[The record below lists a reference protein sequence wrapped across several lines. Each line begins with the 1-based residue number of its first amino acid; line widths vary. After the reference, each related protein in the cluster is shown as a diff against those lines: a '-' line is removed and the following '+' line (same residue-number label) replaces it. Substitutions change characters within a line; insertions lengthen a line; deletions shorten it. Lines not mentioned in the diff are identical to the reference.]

1 MTFQK
6 INSKRVAIVLVATLF
21 SAFCFAQEAENI
33 FKKQYSKL
41 SFVFQPSI
49 LQNSEASNNDGSTYP
64 SMEFEKDF
72 SFQFGV
78 YYNFAQA
85 GNFNFKTGLI
95 AKEFVP
101 KFELNISDEDIGNGL
116 NNHLSGFDPYSQFIL
131 SIPIKIDYYLPL
143 STKTNIVFSTGLN
156 FNYITGLNEETITS
170 VSIGYADG
178 GSSKDIFSTY
188 SAGSNNLNLSYELSL
203 GLNYK
208 TNFALF
214 DLSFYVNNTITTDYV
229 YGNYDIY
236 NLTVSP
242 DKSGTFVLKSNFYG
256 LSLNVAPKK
265 GWLKKK

>member
-1 MTFQK
+1 MICQK
-6 INSKRVAIVLVATLF
+6 INSKRIAIVLTAILLHT
-21 SAFCFAQEAENI
+21 FCYSQEAENI
-33 FKKQYSKL
+33 YKKQYSKL

-49 LQNSEASNNDGSTYP
+49 LKKSEASNNDGSYYP
-64 SMEFEKDF
+64 SMEFENDF

-78 YYNFAQA
+78 YYNFAQS
-85 GNFNFKTGLI
+85 GNFNFKTGII
-95 AKEFVP
+95 AKEFIP
-101 KFELNISDEDIGNGL
+101 KFELNISDEDLGNGFS
-116 NNHLSGFDPYSQFIL
+116 NHLSGFDPYSQFVL
-131 SIPIKIDYYLPL
+131 SIPMKVDYFLRINP
-143 STKTNIVFSTGLN
+143 KTNIVFSTGLN
-156 FNYITGLNEETITS
+156 FNYITGLNEETITG

-178 GSSKDIFSTY
+178 GSKDIFSAY

-229 YGNYDIY
+229 YGSYDIY
-236 NLTVSP
+236 NLTMSP

-256 LSLNVAPKK
+256 LSLSVTPKK

>member
-33 FKKQYSKL
+33 FKKQYSKF
-41 SFVFQPSI
+41 SFVFQPST
-49 LQNSEASNNDGSTYP
+49 LKKGEAVNNDGSAYP
-64 SMEFEKDF
+64 SMECQDNF

-78 YYNFAQA
+78 YYNFAQS
-85 GNFNFKTGLI
+85 GSFNFKTGLI
-95 AKEFVP
+95 AKRFVP
-101 KFELNISDEDIGNGL
+101 TFKLNINKEDLDGQVH
-116 NNHLSGFDPYSQFIL
+116 HLEGFDTYNQFII
-131 SIPIKIDYYLPL
+131 SAPIKTDYYLKLTP
-143 STKTNIVFSTGLN
+143 KTNIVFGAGLS
-156 FNYITGLNEETITS
+156 FNYITGLSEPTS
-170 VSIGYADG
+170 TQIFVTDATGND
-178 GSSKDIFSTY
+178 KDIFSAY

-208 TNFALF
+208 TNFALL

-256 LSLNVAPKK
+256 LSLSVTPKK